1 MKTGYSGVAKILWS
15 QEGPLQ
21 FHGTGFLV
29 SPRHVLTCAHV
40 LREGKELNPETRFE
54 LPNLWPRVEIRFED
68 SSTGAIET
76 IQGETQAC
84 DADLAL
90 ICLDRPVQRRPFLL
104 VSGLTEK
111 YEELLLSGTV
121 IGFARF
127 EGEILTDHLSKNL
140 SSFRRDSNTHL
151 LRSIDISGGVYE
163 GTSGG
168 PFALLLE
175 KEPIC
180 LGMARLGGQGRAV
193 SQIVLSDTLLQFLV
207 QEGVAGFSAIPASE
221 LLKLV
226 APSPLRTV
234 SANEMRQQNREA
246 LEELRKQSALAS
258 SDAGII
264 ELSFGATGEA
274 LKLDQELYVTRKVES
289 EVIGYLQEKLET
301 GSPMVLIVGEA
312 GYGKTSLLW
321 HLYQTLPRQEWE
333 PWFMKSSFL
342 SRWFRSASGSSLS
355 NSGFDQSRLF
365 SAIAAV
371 LAGSRKPVLLL
382 DTVDLLLHDE
392 ANRDDLR
399 ELLQSVSASGCAVV
413 VTCRHQEA
421 RLLQPLK
428 MNPVLLGK
436 YDDDEL
442 LEAVEK
448 HVKRFSEGF
457 PDPQEQLSRL
467 CEAVARGRPVKD
479 VCSSPLML
487 RMLFLI
493 YAPQSIPDEIHAFR
507 LYKEFWEFRV
517 ESDRRAENPSHSGRN
532 LERACWITAL
542 TMLAE
547 GTPEPDEQVIKNTA
561 AQHKV
566 LWADVEQLVSR
577 GVLKRSETGTLSFFH
592 QTFFEHG
599 AARAMLR
606 LFHENG
612 LLMLDRRM
620 ENNWSDLF
628 CAPVLEQAL
637 LLAENDA
644 WPVRSS
650 ADAMLPALLRHPS
663 ITAKTSGIYVYCH
676 RKQVPDPA
684 AAEMDSLL
692 RSESHPLIDSY
703 LRWAPNLPPSHL
715 ETLFLALEVI
725 WKRGRWA
732 EQEFMLAMLER
743 MAFRAPARTRNFLEE
758 HQVLRFVIGTKA
770 NNVAERKLA
779 RVLMALSRVW
789 AEWSLEQFIQ
799 LFNGIFDRTQG
810 TDAPV
815 KLLAAMAECAEYLGA
830 KDLATRFDQHVPPW
844 KNQKVR
850 DFDELA
856 RAYGHLWFLEWTARR
871 SLVDE
876 VVQDIDKDKAADK
889 LRLYTKLEGLA
900 ELLLKTDSAAVDAVF
915 EAVSR
920 EKIHERRWA
929 WISVVL
935 KCLMLG
941 DKTAWGSDGSPRVLV
956 YKRLAS
962 ILLDSS
968 PDRDKDLGERIRRM
982 ICETSIPPQLFVKI
996 LGHTDAPFP
1005 ELWLDSGYLAELL
1018 PEGYVSKHPIAE
1030 LALIQATKD
1039 WPQHEE
1045 LLISVRTRLT
1055 SFVKMER
1062 RIAKQYLN
1070 LTFLLRQTPG
1080 VAEILPEINQ
1090 WYPGMLQSLKPELEQ
1105 FLLYLMTSRQG
1116 KLRRAGVAL
1125 WQQMLQLDL
1134 TAMPL
1139 LEDLFAKFD
1148 REEDTMARSGLLGLM
1163 GLTASKSKQEIQPLI
1178 DKLRPLTTSEN
1189 PDVRTRSRSALI
1201 SSILRSRAEAACYGF
1216 EVLELVLQPPTDSK
1230 LAGELGYVLQEIQA
1244 SDPPAALEFC
1254 CKLLVS
1260 TGVTAL
1266 GLQSK
1271 RTLSFRLRQP
1281 VRALIHTLTTDD
1293 KENFLKLVPT
1303 LDHTLGGILVDAICH
1318 EQFNSSVPLL
1328 NELLEHPGVSPEIKD
1343 LIRRAKYN
1351 RERTGGGQA
1360 WPELFQALRLAQEA

>member
-1 MKTGYSGVAKILWS
+1 
-15 QEGPLQ
+15 
-21 FHGTGFLV
+21 
-29 SPRHVLTCAHV
+29 
-40 LREGKELNPETRFE
+40 
-54 LPNLWPRVEIRFED
+54 
-68 SSTGAIET
+68 
-76 IQGETQAC
+76 
-84 DADLAL
+84 
-90 ICLDRPVQRRPFLL
+90 
-104 VSGLTEK
+104 
-111 YEELLLSGTV
+111 
-121 IGFARF
+121 
-127 EGEILTDHLSKNL
+127 
-140 SSFRRDSNTHL
+140 
-151 LRSIDISGGVYE
+151 
-163 GTSGG
+163 
-168 PFALLLE
+168 
-175 KEPIC
+175 
-180 LGMARLGGQGRAV
+180 
-193 SQIVLSDTLLQFLV
+193 
-207 QEGVAGFSAIPASE
+207 
-221 LLKLV
+221 
-226 APSPLRTV
+226 
-234 SANEMRQQNREA
+234 MRQKNKEA

-264 ELSFGATGEA
+264 DLSFGAAGEV

-289 EVIGYLQEKLET
+289 EVIDHLQEKLET
-301 GSPMVLIVGEA
+301 KSPMVLIVGEA

-321 HLYQTLPRQEWE
+321 HLYQTLPREEWE

-342 SRWFRSASGSSLS
+342 SRWFGPAPGASLS
-355 NSGFDQSRLF
+355 SSGFDQGRLF

-399 ELLQSVSASGCAVV
+399 ELLQSASASGCAVV

-448 HVKRFSEGF
+448 HVKKFSEGF
-457 PDPQEQLSRL
+457 PDPQEQFSRL
-467 CEAVARGRPVKD
+467 REAIARGRPVKD

-517 ESDRRAENPSHSGRN
+517 ESDRRGGNPLHSGRN
-532 LERACWITAL
+532 LEHACWITAL

-561 AQHKV
+561 AQYKAP
-566 LWADVEQLVSR
+566 WADVEQLTSR
-577 GVLKRSETGTLSFFH
+577 GVIKRSETGTLSFFH
-592 QTFFEHG
+592 QTFFEHS

-612 LLMLDRRM
+612 LLLLDRRM

-644 WPVRSS
+644 RPVRSS
-650 ADAMLPALLRHPS
+650 ADAILPALLRHPS

-676 RKQVPDPA
+676 RRQVPDPA

-743 MAFRAPARTRNFLEE
+743 MAFRAPTPTRNFLEE
-758 HQVLRFVIGTKA
+758 HQVLRFVIGSKV

-789 AEWSLEQFIQ
+789 PKWSLEQFIQ
-799 LFNGIFDRTQG
+799 LFNGIFNRTQG

-815 KLLAAMAECAEYLGA
+815 KLLAAMAECSEYLGA
-830 KDLATRFDQHVPPW
+830 TDLATRFDRHVPPW
-844 KNQKVR
+844 QNQKVR

-856 RAYGHLWFLEWTARR
+856 LAYGHLWFLEWTARR
-871 SLVDE
+871 CPVDE
-876 VVQDIDKDKAADK
+876 IVQEIDQDKAADK

-900 ELLLKTDSAAVDAVF
+900 ELLLKTDGGVVDAVVDAVF
-915 EAVSR
+915 KAVSR

-929 WISVVL
+929 WISAVI
-935 KCLMLG
+935 KYLMLG
-941 DKTAWGSDGSPRVLV
+941 DKTAWDSHGSSRPICVLV
-956 YKRLAS
+956 RKRLAS

-968 PDRDKDLGERIRRM
+968 PNRDKDLGERIRRM
-982 ICETSIPPQLFVKI
+982 VRETSIPPQLFVKI

-1005 ELWLDSGYLAELL
+1005 ELWLDSGSLAELL
-1018 PEGYVSKHPIAE
+1018 PEGYVSNHPTAA
-1030 LALIQATKD
+1030 LALMHATQD
-1039 WPQHEE
+1039 WPRHEE
-1045 LLISVRTRLT
+1045 LLISMRTRLT
-1055 SFVKMER
+1055 PFVKMER
-1062 RIAKQYLN
+1062 RIAEQYLN

-1090 WYPGMLQSLKPELEQ
+1090 WYPGMLQSLKLKLEE
-1105 FLLYLMTSRQG
+1105 FLRYLMASRQG
-1116 KLRRAGVAL
+1116 KLRRAGVAV

-1134 TAMPL
+1134 TTMPL

-1148 REEDTMARSGLLGLM
+1148 REQDAMAQSGLLGLM
-1163 GLTASKSKQEIQPLI
+1163 GLTASKSQQQIQPLI
-1178 DKLRPLTTSEN
+1178 NKLQPLTVSEN

-1201 SSILRSRAEAACYGF
+1201 SAILRSRTEAACYGF

-1244 SDPPAALEFC
+1244 SDPSAALEFC
-1254 CKLLVS
+1254 RKLLVS

-1281 VRALIHTLTTDD
+1281 VRALVRALTTNDR
-1293 KENFLKLVPT
+1293 ENFLKLVPT

-1318 EQFNSSVPLL
+1318 EQFKSSIPLL
-1328 NELLEHPGVSPEIKD
+1328 NELLKHPGVSPEIKD

-1351 RERTGGGQA
+1351 RERVGGGQV
-1360 WPELFQALRLAQEA
+1360 WPELFQALRPTLERGFSTF